1 MDKKHEIDIELDEV
15 VAQGHYTHL
24 AIISHSAS
32 EFVIDFA
39 ALMPGLP
46 KAKVKNRIILA
57 PEHAK
62 RLLMS
67 LQDNITRYESNIGQ
81 IKITSAVAAPEDF
94 PDPLSVGFHH
104 GEAGSTTLITALLH
118 GIARIQSV

>member
-1 MDKKHEIDIELDEV
+1 MDKKQIDIELDEN
-15 VAQGHYTHL
+15 VAQGNYANL
-24 AIISHSAS
+24 AIISHSTS

-39 ALMPGLP
+39 ALMPGVP

-67 LQDNITRYESNIGQ
+67 LQDNVTRYESNVGRITIPAANEASEEGQ
-81 IKITSAVAAPEDF
+81 SPVSF
-94 PDPLSVGFHH
+94 GFNV
-104 GEAGSTTLITALLH
+104 GEA
-118 GIARIQSV
+118 

>member
-1 MDKKHEIDIELDEV
+1 MDKKHEIDIELDES
-15 VAQGHYTHL
+15 VANGSYANL
-24 AIISHSAS
+24 AIISHSTS

-46 KAKVKNRIILA
+46 KAKVRNRIILS

-67 LQDNITRYESNIGQ
+67 LQDNITRYESNVGRINIPTQ
-81 IKITSAVAAPEDF
+81 ALPDDSITPT
-94 PDPLSVGFHH
+94 PGFNM
-104 GEAGSTTLITALLH
+104 GEA
-118 GIARIQSV
+118 

>member
-1 MDKKHEIDIELDEV
+1 MDKKQEIDIELDEA
-15 VAQGHYTHL
+15 VAQGDYANL
-24 AIISHSAS
+24 AIISHSTS

-67 LQDNITRYESNIGQ
+67 LQDNITRYESNVGRINIVAPIENDDFDEKPGPMTIGFN
-81 IKITSAVAAPEDF
+81 V
-94 PDPLSVGFHH
+94 
-104 GEAGSTTLITALLH
+104 GEA
-118 GIARIQSV
+118 

>member
-1 MDKKHEIDIELDEV
+1 MEKKHEIDIELDEA
-15 VAQGHYTHL
+15 VAQGNYANL

-39 ALMPGLP
+39 ALMPGVP

-67 LQDNITRYESNIGQ
+67 LQDNITRYESNIGR
-81 IKITSAVAAPEDF
+81 ITITAPAPPENQEET
-94 PDPLSVGFHH
+94 PGPMTVGFNV
-104 GEAGSTTLITALLH
+104 GEA
-118 GIARIQSV
+118 

>member
-1 MDKKHEIDIELDEV
+1 MEKNHEIDIELDES
-15 VAQGHYTHL
+15 VAQGNYSNL
-24 AIISHSAS
+24 AIISHSTS

-46 KAKVKNRIILA
+46 KAKVRNRVILA

-67 LQDNITRYESNIGQ
+67 LQDNITRYESNVCRINIPSQ
-81 IKITSAVAAPEDF
+81 AL
-94 PDPLSVGFHH
+94 PDDSLTPTPGFNM
-104 GEAGSTTLITALLH
+104 GEA
-118 GIARIQSV
+118 